1 LTAAIIA
8 IVYSQLKEFNITNL
22 AYVENIEAVFL
33 KAQEIFRSTSEK
45 NILLQKQ
52 ETASREIVSIN
63 ELQSELQKLE
73 LAYLEGQNLLES
85 DNSVSV
91 IPLNKSKKLQ
101 EKLQVY
107 YQKMQNFQQLSNDS
121 LFIDETFIEMQ
132 SDVNKFL
139 GEINAKV
146 MKVSNINEVSILRQA
161 CVNKINKILEYDH
174 KLINIKAHTET
185 LAKLKL
191 LSDWIKQ
198 TSKFLQ
204 EYANILQEFEQALSS
219 NSQIILDNVNVQAS
233 QFNLIYQNTKNKF
246 MQDFSNEQ
254 QEISIV
260 QEELNKDISQIQEEI
275 KDEINLLKKQ
285 FL

>member
-1 LTAAIIA
+1 MAV
-8 IVYSQLKEFNITNL
+8 VYSQVKEYNAGNL
-22 AYVENIEAVFL
+22 LYIDNNEVKFL
-33 KAQEIFRSTSEK
+33 KTQEIFQ
-45 NILLQKQ
+45 NIFVKSKELQGQ
-52 ETASREIVSIN
+52 DTVSVDLVKIN
-63 ELQSELQKLE
+63 ELQIELQSLE
-73 LAYLEGQNLLES
+73 LAYQEGIKVLELV
-85 DNSVSV
+85 DPTPAVSV
-91 IPLNKSKKLQ
+91 DKNKELQ
-101 EKLQVY
+101 KQLREYYHYLQNY
-107 YQKMQNFQQLSNDS
+107 QQLLDDS
-121 LFIDETFIEMQ
+121 LFIDEIFIEMQ
-132 SDVNKFL
+132 YDINNFL
-139 GEINAKV
+139 SEINTKV
-146 MKVSNINEVSILRQA
+146 IKVTNISEITVLRQA
-161 CVNKINKILEYDH
+161 YVNKVNKILEYDL
-174 KLINIKAHTET
+174 KLINIKVHTET
-185 LAKLKL
+185 LTKLKL